1 MPIVFPSRSYSGL
14 DQFHAFS
21 FPKTRS
27 LEESHLIDAMM
38 KDALQ
43 MTAKVLEG
51 ALEANARARDSVS
64 DSQRPNVAMRDYLT
78 GIIPKALQERLTDA
92 LRETRRLPNVTEE
105 HFRVLL
111 MGRTQAGKSTL
122 LEVLTEGDGSRVGDG
137 RQRYTRDVVERPIA
151 GMPGVVLVDT
161 PGVGA
166 RDGAEDFT
174 LAFEQI
180 ADADLVLW
188 VGNDNPGQEETIR
201 ALQLIALC
209 GKPIL
214 VVLNCHRDLQHAHK
228 YADFVSD
235 PDWAFGLVDEH
246 FAWTAERLAESGHR
260 PVGQYA
266 VHADAAL
273 RAARASSTEADA
285 LRRHSRVEALVAAID
300 FERVRRSG
308 SRRAI
313 RKANL
318 ARQPLE
324 LARLQLLTLTGQ
336 LLTMADLQ
344 RRQLSDLEARIER
357 VIAKHGEAL
366 NARTRA
372 LIGSRRTWHLG
383 APADRTVEETW
394 REESER
400 LREELQTTITG
411 GFESLQSEIEDTLSR
426 VDKEWSTIPHVDGFQ
441 GLPDFGSVWL
451 NRLGRIVL
459 GGGGS
464 LVGGVI
470 GGLVGS
476 SLGPG
481 GTALGAVLGAALLGG
496 VGDWLADKWERLFH
510 SRDEVEKRRRDRIG
524 NQVQELLD
532 KFQSTVDGVVD
543 DGLKHVSDRIQQ
555 AVEDQRVQLEG
566 PQALAREFH
575 MKASDLLEWREALDK
590 ATVQELLVTADRSS
604 TAESVRRAWRLPGI
618 AICATVDPE
627 AFAEVALFGADSAE
641 RIAVLPD
648 EPKGLSATSAA
659 QLMIGLTDAEFVLEH
674 LDHGVA
680 TMRLSGF
687 SSHAAELK
695 TLSAFMTEVLGGEIV
710 VGLPTGAQDDA
721 EEEGHEEEGAAA

>member
-1 MPIVFPSRSYSGL
+1 MAFPARSYESL
-14 DQFHAFS
+14 EQFHAFAYPGS
-21 FPKTRS
+21 DSIGQVHP
-27 LEESHLIDAMM
+27 LDAVM
-38 KDALQ
+38 KDALH
-43 MTAKVLEG
+43 MTARVLDR
-51 ALEANARARDSVS
+51 AVEANARTRTSVAGA
-64 DSQRPNVAMRDYLT
+64 DRPNASVMEYLT
-78 GIIPKALQERLTDA
+78 VAVPEGLRERLTDVIH
-92 LRETRRLPNVTEE
+92 ETRRLPSVTEE

-137 RQRYTRDVVERPIA
+137 RQRFTRDVYERPMA
-151 GMPGVVLVDT
+151 GLPGVVLVDT

-166 RDGAEDFT
+166 RDGAEDFDA
-174 LAFEQI
+174 AFEQV

-188 VGNDNPGQEETIR
+188 VGNDDPSQKETTR
-201 ALQLIALC
+201 ALQLIALL

-235 PDWAFGLVDEH
+235 PEWAFGRVEEH
-246 FAWTAERLAESGHR
+246 FAWTADRLAENGHR

-266 VHADAAL
+266 VHADAGL
-273 RAARASSTEADA
+273 RAARVSGTEADA
-285 LRRHSRVEALVAAID
+285 LRRHSRVEALIAAIEI
-300 FERVRRSG
+300 ERVRRSK
-308 SRRAI
+308 SRRAV

-324 LARLQLLTLTGQ
+324 LARLQLLSLSGA
-336 LLTMADLQ
+336 LHNMVDLQ

-357 VIAKHGEAL
+357 VIGKHGEAL
-366 NARTRA
+366 KAKTRA

-383 APADRTVEETW
+383 APADRTVEGRW

-400 LREELQTTITG
+400 LRRELQDAIKE
-411 GFESLQSEIEDTLSR
+411 GFADLESDIEATLR
-426 VDKEWSTIPHVDGFQ
+426 LVDEEWTKVPDLEGFH

-451 NRLGRIVL
+451 NRMGRIALRGGGASAGMLIGGAIGLSL
-459 GGGGS
+459 GGPIGAT
-464 LVGGVI
+464 VGAGI
-470 GGLVGS
+470 GGL
-476 SLGPG
+476 
-481 GTALGAVLGAALLGG
+481 LLGG

-524 NQVQELLD
+524 SQVQGLLD
-532 KFQSTVDGVVD
+532 KYQSTVDGVVD
-543 DGLKHVSDRIQQ
+543 DGLTHVSDRIQQ
-555 AVEDQRVQLEG
+555 VVEDQRVQLEG
-566 PQALAREFH
+566 PQGLAQEFH
-575 MKASDLLEWREALDK
+575 KKACELLEWREALDK
-590 ATVQELLVTADRSS
+590 ATAQELLVLADRST

-618 AICATVDPE
+618 AICVTVAPE

-687 SSHAAELK
+687 GSHAAELK

-710 VGLPTGAQDDA
+710 IGLPTGEQDDA